1 MAAAIASMS
10 THDLCSPNMNI
21 MHKAT
26 ITGYMK
32 LIVDAIPLEML
43 AYPMSKVTEV
53 IALRALRRKIFHPS
67 SNELMR
73 RVFFFAKA

>member
-1 MAAAIASMS
+1 
-10 THDLCSPNMNI
+10 MNI

-43 AYPMSKVTEV
+43 AYPMSRVTEV